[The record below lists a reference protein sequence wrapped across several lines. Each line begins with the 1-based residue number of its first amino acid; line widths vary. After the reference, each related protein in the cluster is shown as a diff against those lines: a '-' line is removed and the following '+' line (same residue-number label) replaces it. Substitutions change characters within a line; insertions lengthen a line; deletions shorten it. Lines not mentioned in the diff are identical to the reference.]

1 MLFTQKTLTAL
12 EYDKI
17 IAMLAERALTE
28 GARARALALLPSDDY
43 EVVVLRQ
50 KRTADAKTMVARKGY
65 PPFFGVVD
73 VTGTVERAEKGA
85 TLSTRELLNVATVLT
100 VTRGLEDYHNE
111 RGEAEKNSLSEIFGR
126 LVPNRMLE
134 TRITRAI
141 PTDDFIADEAST
153 ELADIRRKIRSANN
167 RVKETLQKY
176 VSGAYAKYLQENL
189 VTTRDGRYV
198 IPVKAEYRNE
208 IKGLIHDTSSSGAT
222 VFVEPMSVVE
232 ANNELRLLENKE
244 KKEIDRILA
253 ELSALCADHAG
264 TIVSD
269 YLHITDLAFAF
280 SCASLADWMK
290 AECPVL
296 TQERAISL
304 KRARHPLLDREKVV
318 PIDVCLG
325 NAYQTLVITGPNTGG
340 KTVSLKTIGLF
351 ALMVQAGLQIPAS
364 ENSRMGVFGEILVDI
379 GDEQSIEQS
388 LSTFSSHMVNIVSI
402 LNEVSERSLVLFDE
416 LGAGTDPVE
425 GAALANAILEK
436 VRSAGALTAATT
448 HYAELK
454 AYALE
459 SEGVQNASCE
469 FDVETLRPTYR
480 LVIGTPGKSNAFAI
494 SAKLGLDPAIIQT
507 AGNLVAGSSKRFE
520 NVIEKL
526 EQSRIE
532 MEKSRQEAARLRAE
546 YADFKEK
553 AERELQK
560 KIDASEKEI
569 EKQKEKARQVL
580 ESARATSDF
589 VLKQLDDVK
598 KKQESR
604 SFAKDLADARRSM
617 RARMQQTSDE
627 IYEAEEDALADPD
640 YKLPRPLRVG
650 DRVFLMG
657 FGQEGVVQ
665 ELPDK
670 AGNVS
675 VRAGILSAKLPIA
688 RLRLLED
695 GHPPVGQ
702 KKKEKKQTAAQHG
715 KRSREVTPLRE
726 FRQELDVRGM
736 IGDDAWT
743 AVDKYLDEAVLAG
756 IQSVRIIHGKGT
768 GALRA
773 ALQNDLHHDPRV
785 KSYRNGAYGEGDLGV
800 TVVELK

>member
-1 MLFTQKTLTAL
+1 MLFTQKALSAL

-28 GARARALALLPSDDY
+28 GARARALSLLPSADF
-43 EVVVLRQ
+43 ETVVLRQ
-50 KRTADAKTMVARKGY
+50 KKTADAKRMLARKGY
-65 PPFFGVVD
+65 PPFSGVVD
-73 VTGTVERAEKGA
+73 VTGAVERAEKGA
-85 TLSTRELLNVATVLT
+85 TLSTRELLQIAAVLT
-100 VTRGLEDYHNE
+100 TARSLADYHSDK
-111 RGEAEKNSLSEIFGR
+111 GAEDDNSLSELFGR
-126 LVPNRMLE
+126 LVANRTLE
-134 TRITRAI
+134 TRILRAI
-141 PTDDFIADEAST
+141 PTDDFIADEASP
-153 ELADIRRKIRSANN
+153 ELADIRRKIRAAGN
-167 RVKETLQKY
+167 RVKDTLQKY
-176 VSGAYAKYLQENL
+176 ISGAYAKYLQENI

-198 IPVKAEYRNE
+198 VPVKAEYRNE

-222 VFVEPMSVVE
+222 VFVEPMGVVE

-244 KKEIDRILA
+244 QKEIDRILA
-253 ELSALCADHAG
+253 ELSAQCADYSV
-264 TIVSD
+264 TIVCD
-269 YLHITDLAFAF
+269 YQNITELAFAF
-280 SCASLADWMK
+280 TCASLAEHMR
-290 AECPVL
+290 AERPAL
-296 TQERAISL
+296 TEEHIVSL

-325 NAYQTLVITGPNTGG
+325 GDYQTIVITGPNTGG
-340 KTVSLKTIGLF
+340 KTVSLKTLGLF
-351 ALMVQAGLQIPAS
+351 ALMVQAGLQIPAAETS
-364 ENSRMGVFGEILVDI
+364 KMGVFSEILVDI

-388 LSTFSSHMVNIVSI
+388 LSTFSAHMVNIVSI
-402 LNEVSERSLVLFDE
+402 LEEVSDRSLVLFDE

-425 GAALANAILEK
+425 GAALANAILETTK
-436 VRSAGALTAATT
+436 QAGALTAATT

-459 SEGVQNASCE
+459 TEGVQNASCE

-480 LVIGTPGKSNAFAI
+480 LIVGTPGKSNAFAI
-494 SAKLGLDPAIIQT
+494 SAKLGLDSSIIE
-507 AGNLVAGSSKRFE
+507 AASRLVSGSSKRFE

-546 YADFKEK
+546 YAVFKEN
-553 AERELQK
+553 AERKLQEK
-560 KIDASEKEI
+560 LDASEKEI
-569 EKQKEKARQVL
+569 EKQKDKARQIL

-589 VLKQLDDVK
+589 VLKQLDEVK

-604 SFAKDLADARRSM
+604 SFARDLADARRSM
-617 RARMQQTSDE
+617 RARMQETSDE
-627 IYEAEEDALADPD
+627 IYAADEDAFSDPD
-640 YKLPRPLRVG
+640 YQLPRPLRVG

-657 FGQEGVVQ
+657 FGQEGIVQ

-688 RLRLLED
+688 RLRLIEE
-695 GHPPVGQ
+695 GHPPVGA
-702 KKKEKKQTAAQHG
+702 KKQEKKQVSSQRG
-715 KRSREVTPLRE
+715 KQKREITPIRE
-726 FRQELDVRGM
+726 FKQEIDVRGM
-736 IGDDAWT
+736 IGDDAWE

-756 IQSVRIIHGKGT
+756 IQSLRIIHGKGT
-768 GALRA
+768 GALRT

-785 KSYRNGAYGEGDLGV
+785 RSYRNGAYGEGDLGV